1 MSDTRNT
8 GGTTSGATWRN
19 NPSASAAYDP
29 SL

>member
-29 SL
+29 